1 MEVYDMI
8 RSAEEQFARE
18 VTLGVIVQRPPKLW
32 QSLIPGMFIIDFLRR
47 GSAIR
52 QYTKY
57 YMFPRKLAFDAA
69 RSLGEGQDQAS
80 VNLRTEAD
88 ISTWLTSLN
97 LYSPDLLRAQLGVV
111 NLLIDHYLKILD
123 ARGSSY
129 ALLIKDAYKNRESYL
144 AYLDRLTAAEKEV
157 DRKLLDQW
165 GRNEKLRE
173 KLLAEQQQVEKCR
186 KKMLDQLF

>member
-1 MEVYDMI
+1 MKVYDMI
-8 RSAEEQFARE
+8 RMAEEQFARE
-18 VTLGVIVQRPPKLW
+18 VTLGVIVQKPLKLW

-47 GSAIR
+47 GRAIR

-57 YMFPRKLAFDAA
+57 YLFPRNLAFDAA
-69 RSLGEGQDQAS
+69 RSLGEGQDQAA
-80 VNLRTEAD
+80 VNSRTEED
-88 ISTWLTSLN
+88 VSTWLSSLDLN
-97 LYSPDLLRAQLGVV
+97 SPDLLQAQLAVV
-111 NLLIDHYLKILD
+111 NLLTDHYLKILNTQ
-123 ARGSSY
+123 GNSY

-157 DRKLLDQW
+157 DRKILEKW